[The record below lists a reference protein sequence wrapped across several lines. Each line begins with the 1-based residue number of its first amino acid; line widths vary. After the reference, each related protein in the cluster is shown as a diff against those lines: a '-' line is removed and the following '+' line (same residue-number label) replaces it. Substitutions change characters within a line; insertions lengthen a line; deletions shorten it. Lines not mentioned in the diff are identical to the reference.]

1 MKAFH
6 IGLWGDSIG
15 RGVVYDE
22 AARRYR
28 ISPENPCAVL
38 QKELGLQVHNYARMG
53 STARDG
59 LERMTEDRME
69 RGGVAVIEFGGND
82 CDMDWKA
89 VSRDPD
95 AEHEARL
102 PLNQFKTTLQALVER
117 SRLNGMEPV
126 LVTPPPI
133 DAERYF
139 RWVSRGL
146 NAANIL
152 RYLGDV
158 QHIYRWQERYAH
170 AVTAVANRTGARLI
184 DLRDAFLAETHVDRL
199 LCADGIHPN
208 ERGYRMMSDVARM
221 VLAQ

>member
-1 MKAFH
+1 MRTFH
-6 IGLWGDSIG
+6 IGIWGDSIG
-15 RGVVYDE
+15 RGVIYDE
-22 AARRYR
+22 TAQRYR

-38 QKELGLQVHNYARMG
+38 QRELGQQVYNYARMG

-59 LERMTEDRME
+59 LARMTDDRMD

-89 VSRDPD
+89 VSRAPEED
-95 AEHEARL
+95 HEAKL
-102 PLNQFKTTLQALVER
+102 PLEAFKSTMQTLVER
-117 SRLNGMEPV
+117 AQLNAMEPV

-158 QHIYRWQERYAH
+158 QRIYRWQERYAN
-170 AVTAVANRTGARLI
+170 AVTAVAHRTGTKLI
-184 DLRDAFLAETHVDRL
+184 DLRDAFLAETRVSRL

-208 ERGYRMMSDVARM
+208 ERGYRLMSDVAREALM
-221 VLAQ
+221 G

>member
-22 AARRYR
+22 AAGRYR

-158 QHIYRWQERYAH
+158 EHIFRWQDGYAEC
-170 AVTAVANRTGARLI
+170 VRSVAKELGVRL
-184 DLRDAFLAETHVDRL
+184 VDVRSRMMSSGSL
-199 LCADGIHPN
+199 DDIICVDGIHPN
-208 ERGYRMMSDVARM
+208 AAGHALIYDAVAPM
-221 VLAQ
+221 FS

>member
-1 MKAFH
+1 M
-6 IGLWGDSIG
+6 
-15 RGVVYDE
+15 
-22 AARRYR
+22 
-28 ISPENPCAVL
+28 
-38 QKELGLQVHNYARMG
+38 QVHNYARMG

-59 LERMTEDRME
+59 LQRMTEDRME

-95 AEHEARL
+95 GKHEARL

-133 DAERYF
+133 DAARYF

-146 NAANIL
+146 DAANIL

-221 VLAQ
+221 ALVQ

>member
-1 MKAFH
+1 MKIFN
-6 IGLWGDSIG
+6 IGIWGDSIG
-15 RGVVYDE
+15 RGVIYDE
-22 AARRYR
+22 SAKRYR

-38 QKELGLQVHNYARMG
+38 QKELGQQVNNYARMG

-59 LERMTEDRME
+59 LARMTDERMQ

-89 VSRDPD
+89 VSRDPE
-95 AEHEARL
+95 APHEARL
-102 PLNQFKTTLQALVER
+102 PLDQFRSTMQALVER
-117 SRLNGMEPV
+117 ARLNGMEPV
-126 LVTPPPI
+126 LITPPPI
-133 DAERYF
+133 EADRYF

-158 QHIYRWQERYAH
+158 QHIYRWQERYAR
-170 AVTAVANRTGARLI
+170 AVVDVANRTGAKLI
-184 DLRDAFLAETHVDRL
+184 DLREAFLAETRVSKL

-208 ERGYRMMSDVARM
+208 EQGYRLMTGVALEA
-221 VLAQ
+221 LAQ

>member
-22 AARRYR
+22 AVGRYR

-102 PLNQFKTTLQALVER
+102 PLNQFKTTLQTLVER

-158 QHIYRWQERYAH
+158 EHSFRWQDGYAEC
-170 AVTAVANRTGARLI
+170 VRSVAKELGVRL
-184 DLRDAFLAETHVDRL
+184 VDVRSRMMSSGSL
-199 LCADGIHPN
+199 DDIICVDGIHPN
-208 ERGYRMMSDVARM
+208 AAGHALIYDAVAPM
-221 VLAQ
+221 FS